1 MSSVTTAMSR
11 RWRKRLQSESTRA
24 VLPEPTGPP
33 TPTRSTSCRI
43 DAPMHPPQAARTA
56 RYDTNPTLIVAARRP
71 ATDSVAHDGLD
82 QRHARAHEIVGRD
95 AHGTAQGALR
105 LHGFEHAL
113 LRVGPIEIGAGAQD
127 RDAPQIDQTGLRA
140 AGQCIQRRVVFL
152 LRGAVDALAVRQQ
165 PGPAARVVA
174 QPAARPPGVTGERI
188 ALNHGR
194 RLIRRRPWVVLPI
207 RAYILAVFE
216 RRRIGQ
222 CQRLLQ
228 QDFVEAKYL
237 GTIIEL
243 GHLVGRIGEN
253 AEIAVLP
260 AVRQLARIDF
270 MRDAAID
277 RVARPGC
284 RTDGAAQ
291 RINAGNAGK

>member
-1 MSSVTTAMSR
+1 MSLVTTAMSR

-33 TPTRSTSCRI
+33 TPTRNTSSRV
-43 DAPMHPPQAARTA
+43 DAIMHSPQGGAETLNDTTIRSVSLIRSLSL
-56 RYDTNPTLIVAARRP
+56 RYAVLPQIP
-71 ATDSVAHDGLD
+71 VAHDGLD

-95 AHGTAQGALR
+95 AQGTAQGALR

-113 LRVGPIEIGAGAQD
+113 MRVGPIEIGAGAQD

-140 AGQCIQRRVVFL
+140 AGPCIRRRVVFL

-237 GTIIEL
+237 GTIIEPR
-243 GHLVGRIGEN
+243 HLVGR
-253 AEIAVLP
+253 
-260 AVRQLARIDF
+260 
-270 MRDAAID
+270 
-277 RVARPGC
+277 
-284 RTDGAAQ
+284 
-291 RINAGNAGK
+291 